1 MKFFTIAMLAASAV
15 AIKITST
22 VAVQEAP
29 TREQI
34 MDVLNKFDANKDGM
48 MTKKEFCKIAN
59 EHLGAEGDDCKNVWK
74 GIKKAAGNSPSH
86 EDIATFV
93 EGAIKAGEEAASFFP
108 EGVPSRKEILKL
120 LAKADPNGDGNV
132 SADEFCAAVKA
143 MGAAGDD
150 CKKVWGVVESMIGA
164 NPSHEKIA
172 DVVEEIAG
180 RVEKVK
186 EAQK

>member
-1 MKFFTIAMLAASAV
+1 MGKPNKNYLLKMKFFTIAMLAASA
-15 AIKITST
+15 

-48 MTKKEFCKIAN
+48 MTKDEFCKIAN

-93 EGAIKAGEEAASFFP
+93 YALGVSFPF
-108 EGVPSRKEILKL
+108 
-120 LAKADPNGDGNV
+120 
-132 SADEFCAAVKA
+132 
-143 MGAAGDD
+143 
-150 CKKVWGVVESMIGA
+150 
-164 NPSHEKIA
+164 
-172 DVVEEIAG
+172 
-180 RVEKVK
+180 
-186 EAQK
+186 